1 MKDSDEAAAKGL
13 RSIGLNSYESR
24 AYVSLLGYEKLTP
37 MQVADLAKVPKPRVY
52 DVLRKLETMRFVVRE
67 PRKRKPRYVALPV
80 KTALKHYDREL
91 HKQYSEKA
99 KRIEELSSKLA
110 KVITPAIPK
119 EEITYVLDPDQV
131 TDWVS
136 NALANAKKRAWGI
149 IPNVGNSVYDGSSP
163 KNAMVALK
171 DNGVKLKFL
180 SKVTKD
186 NLDFIKKMSKH
197 AEIRHCSGFDFA
209 LLGIDGKDILLSAVT
224 HDGTFDVGIWIGHP
238 SLIKLFEDYFV
249 LKFKEGT
256 PLNARIKE
264 LIGS

>member
-1 MKDSDEAAAKGL
+1 MRDSDEAAVKEL

-24 AYVSLLGYEKLTP
+24 AYVSLLRYEKLTP

-52 DVLRKLETMRFVVRE
+52 DVLRKLEAMRFVVRE

-80 KTALKHYDREL
+80 KTALKHYDREF
-91 HKQYSEKA
+91 HRQYSEKA

-110 KVITPAIPK
+110 KMITPAIPK
-119 EEITYVLDPDQV
+119 EEITYVLEPDQM

-136 NALANAKKRAWGI
+136 KAFANAKKKAWGI
-149 IPNVGNSVYDGSSP
+149 IPNAGNSVYDTSSP
-163 KNAMVALK
+163 KNTMAALK
-171 DNGVKLKFL
+171 KNGVKLEFL
-180 SKVTKD
+180 SKVTKG

-197 AEIRHCSGFDFA
+197 AEIRHCSESDFA
-209 LLGIDGKDILLSAVT
+209 LLDIDGKDILLSAVT

-264 LIGS
+264 LES